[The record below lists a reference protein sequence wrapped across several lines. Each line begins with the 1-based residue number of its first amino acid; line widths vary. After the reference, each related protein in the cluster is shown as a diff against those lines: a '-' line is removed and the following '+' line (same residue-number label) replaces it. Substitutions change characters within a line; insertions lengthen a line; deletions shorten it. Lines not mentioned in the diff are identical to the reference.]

1 MAPPTRSADSP
12 FPRVDCGFNKA
23 PPLIRMN
30 AFQSKRKKY
39 VLYSFLKR
47 LSPMALAG
55 LVCPQVL
62 TSCQTRQ
69 IVSNEGAAKAAS
81 AAPLARTA
89 HAPPRKALTPP
100 LPKSYPAQSVASS
113 IVPLDSEALL
123 QEQVGNRLRTTFE
136 VTREGSDVLFIQKST
151 KPALPVSLFEESIIL
166 GKVRAC
172 LHEASLHTP
181 SSFHNGTASI
191 AFPSSVK
198 SGTASVLIAKILGLD
213 GVESVRSTFEKS
225 PN

>member
-1 MAPPTRSADSP
+1 
-12 FPRVDCGFNKA
+12 
-23 PPLIRMN
+23 
-30 AFQSKRKKY
+30 
-39 VLYSFLKR
+39 
-47 LSPMALAG
+47 
-55 LVCPQVL
+55 
-62 TSCQTRQ
+62 
-69 IVSNEGAAKAAS
+69 
-81 AAPLARTA
+81 
-89 HAPPRKALTPP
+89 
-100 LPKSYPAQSVASS
+100 
-113 IVPLDSEALL
+113 VPLDSEALL

>member
-1 MAPPTRSADSP
+1 
-12 FPRVDCGFNKA
+12 
-23 PPLIRMN
+23 
-30 AFQSKRKKY
+30 
-39 VLYSFLKR
+39 
-47 LSPMALAG
+47 MALAW
-55 LVCPQVL
+55 QVGVLAL

-69 IVSNEGAAKAAS
+69 IAGNEGAAKVAKAS
-81 AAPLARTA
+81 PLVRPVQAT
-89 HAPPRKALTPP
+89 PRKTLTPP
-100 LPKSYPAQSVASS
+100 LPKPYPTQSVAAS

-123 QEQVGNRLRTTFE
+123 QEQVGNRLQSTFE

-151 KPALPVSLFEESIIL
+151 NPALPVSLFEESIIL

-172 LHEASLHTP
+172 LQGASIHTP

-191 AFPSSVK
+191 AFPSNVK

-213 GVESVRSTFEKS
+213 GVERVRSNFGKS

>member
-12 FPRVDCGFNKA
+12 FARVDCGFTKA
-23 PPLIRMN
+23 PPLIRMY
-30 AFQSKRKKY
+30 AFQSKRRKIISF
-39 VLYSFLKR
+39 SFLKR
-47 LSPMALAG
+47 SSPMALAW
-55 LVCPQVL
+55 LVCVQVL
-62 TSCQTRQ
+62 TSCKTSQ
-69 IVSNEGAAKAAS
+69 VVGNEGAAKAAS
-81 AAPLARTA
+81 ADSFARTA
-89 HAPPRKALTPP
+89 HTPPRKALTPP
-100 LPKSYPAQSVASS
+100 LPKPYPTASVASS
-113 IVPLDSEALL
+113 IVLLDSEALL
-123 QEQVGNRLRTTFE
+123 QEQVGNRLRSTFK

-172 LHEASLHTP
+172 LQEASLHTP

-191 AFPSSVK
+191 AVPSNVK

-213 GVESVRSTFEKS
+213 GVESIRSRFEKS